1 MDTDMNYIT
10 RSVAVLL
17 CSLLLATSAGAVDWN
32 PDKNIEI
39 VIGTGPGGG
48 NDRVGRT
55 IHKLLTDLKLVTV
68 NSSVMNKAGGSG
80 FIAWSYL
87 NLQSGNGN
95 YLATSTPSLLTS
107 HIVGS
112 ASFTYS
118 GVTPIAQLYAETNA
132 FIVKPDSKIQSAK
145 DLINRIKSSPDSFTT
160 TIGTSSGNNN
170 HIALGMLARAV
181 GGDSRKLK
189 VVVFKSSSEATTAVL
204 GGHVDL
210 AIVAASSR
218 RKDVEAGTLKALAVA
233 SSQRLSGPYAN
244 VPTWRELGVNV
255 ISAYWIGII
264 GPRGLSREKIDFWD
278 QVFAKMTRSDDWK
291 SYLERFSLEDTYL
304 DSKGS
309 AAFLEKQYM
318 EYKET
323 LIDLGLAKTDAG
335 K

>member
-1 MDTDMNYIT
+1 MD
-10 RSVAVLL
+10 SVMKSFSQCISALL
-17 CSLLLATSAGAVDWN
+17 GSLFLVACAGAADWS
-32 PDKNIEI
+32 PDKNVEI

-48 NDRVGRT
+48 NDRAGRT
-55 IHKLLTDLKLVTV
+55 IHKILTDMKLVTV
-68 NSSVMNKAGGSG
+68 SASVMNKAGGAG

-95 YLATSTPSLLTS
+95 YLATSTPSLLTT

-112 ASFTYS
+112 APFTYS
-118 GVTPIAQLYAETNA
+118 GVTPIAQLYSETSV
-132 FIVKPDSKIQSAK
+132 FVVKADSKIQSAK
-145 DLINRIKSSPDSFTT
+145 DLMNRIKNSPDSFTT

-210 AIVAASSR
+210 AVVAASSR
-218 RKDVEAGTLKALAVA
+218 RKDVEAGTMKALAVA

-244 VPTWRELGVNV
+244 VPTWKELGANV
-255 ISAYWIGII
+255 ISSYWIGII

-278 QVFAKMTRSDDWK
+278 QVFAKMARSEEWK

-309 AAFLEKQYM
+309 AEFLEKQYM

-323 LIDLGLAKTDAG
+323 LTDLGLAKTDAG